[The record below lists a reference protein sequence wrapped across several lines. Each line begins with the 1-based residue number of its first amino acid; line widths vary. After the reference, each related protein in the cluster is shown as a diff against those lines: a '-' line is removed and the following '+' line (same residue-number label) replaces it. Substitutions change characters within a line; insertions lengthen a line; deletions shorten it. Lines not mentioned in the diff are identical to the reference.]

1 LHAAAHRNQTLV
13 VIAAVVMIVV
23 AAEARRQHHIT
34 PTPSSHEPA
43 ACWTASRARRLFAG
57 SSIGKHR
64 SLVMATTASG
74 LVPPIHF
81 LHYREIQIMASPF
94 ISIIV
99 TIKLRYGASNSITD
113 DRE

>member
-34 PTPSSHEPA
+34 PTPSLHEPA

-81 LHYREIQIMASPF
+81 FALSRNSDYGIAIYLDYR
-94 ISIIV
+94 
-99 TIKLRYGASNSITD
+99 D
-113 DRE
+113 DQTPLWWSQLNNG